1 MPPVQSPMMK
11 WKSHLFLSKEW
22 PLREGNGGLGPPTER
37 IRAVHCGTWSGSV
50 CGKLSTGH
58 LLSHLYSYSVVNLYS
73 LSSIIHRIFSSHHR
87 CTAAMILLSEE
98 AVGWEVA
105 GYFKVTEPTILSLT
119 ALCYRFI
126 LNVNLIQNKRWVV
139 KSLLSPVSTLFP
151 TT

>member
-11 WKSHLFLSKEW
+11 WKSHLLLSKEW
-22 PLREGNGGLGPPTER
+22 PLTEGNGGLGPPTER

-58 LLSHLYSYSVVNLYS
+58 LLSHLYSYSVV
-73 LSSIIHRIFSSHHR
+73 SIIPRIFSTPSNRSHHR

-119 ALCYRFI
+119 ALWYIFI

-139 KSLLSPVSTLFP
+139 KSLLCPVSTLFP